1 MNYSDSQD
9 AMEVMRA
16 MTSADPDQ
24 ALYAISVAGEIT
36 GVDPQ
41 MLRIYE
47 ARGLLDPARTE
58 GGTRRYSGRD
68 IERIQRITMFLAAG
82 LNLAGIVRVFA
93 LENETQHLRE
103 EVERLRNHPQ
113 RDP

>member
-1 MNYSDSQD
+1 MVTAGGSDK
-9 AMEVMRA
+9 
-16 MTSADPDQ
+16 T
-24 ALYAISVAGEIT
+24 LYAISVAGELT

-47 ARGLLDPARTE
+47 ARGLLDPARTG

-68 IERIQRITMFLAAG
+68 IERIQRITTFLAAG
-82 LNLAGIVRVFA
+82 LNLAGIAQVLA
-93 LENETQHLRE
+93 LEAETQRLCE
-103 EVERLRNHPQ
+103 EVESLRSHPH